1 MKHFQTIKTKGSE
14 MSQKIRTAAEQWR
27 HIIYIV
33 LFAASCVSF
42 SWKAITWFDKR
53 EIYDSMRDRQDVKR
67 DSVLTRL
74 VEDQKITSLMLNSLW
89 TWRDAIEPE
98 HLELLK
104 KAEIFP
110 KRMYKGEAII
120 PNSAMKPFPQ

>member
-1 MKHFQTIKTKGSE
+1 MKGSD
-14 MSQKIRTAAEQWR
+14 MSQKIRTVAEQWR
-27 HIIYIV
+27 HIIYII
-33 LFAASCVSF
+33 LFASSCASV